1 MIKAAD
7 MIRITRKGGTVTHL
21 ALTSGVP
28 SLCGRVA
35 LFGEHVPAD
44 RLCKT
49 CKRIAK
55 VADSEG
61 EWTDAQ
67 RVFIALPRTAMQWE
81 MLADVV
87 SDYEGG
93 MENDPSL
100 IALYRAALAQRN
112 YATTVITGALE
123 KGGPRGDGSNT
134 MGYGKAKPKGA
145 TPNQRA
151 ALLRMAAFVDSL
163 FSQLFALQGTEETGK
178 TTVEGMTGEWFD
190 GLNRDA
196 IDKQFKTLSS
206 LIDRLKVELAKVK
219 TETRKADAKTPPA
232 EDGYYVRGE
241 SFVCVKWNRAKT
253 GQYATVWDGSSW
265 EYDGR
270 ESRVI
275 VNEVKAGKLAPMT
288 PEDAKR
294 FGDLYGS
301 CFKCSRTLTDPESIA
316 QGYGPVCAGRMGW

>member
-21 ALTSGVP
+21 ALTNGVP
-28 SLCGRVA
+28 TLCGRVA
-35 LFGEHVPAD
+35 LFGERVPAD

-49 CKRIAK
+49 CARIAK

-61 EWTDAQ
+61 EWTDAE
-67 RVFIALPRTAMQWE
+67 RAFITLPRESGVWE
-81 MLADVV
+81 MLSDVV
-87 SDYEGG
+87 SDYENGA
-93 MENDPSL
+93 ENDANR
-100 IALYRAALAQRN
+100 IRLYRAALAHRN
-112 YATTVITGALE
+112 YATTVITNNSDARMPSN
-123 KGGPRGDGSNT
+123 GGNT
-134 MGYGKAKPKGA
+134 MGYGKAKPVNEASEKQISFIRSMYV
-145 TPNQRA
+145 TTDE
-151 ALLRMAAFVDSL
+151 AF
-163 FSQLFALQGTEETGK
+163 G
-178 TTVEGMTGEWFD
+178 EGMSEIFEEELIKG
-190 GLNRDA
+190 
-196 IDKQFKTLSS
+196 IDKKRASKIIEKLMPRFNEAKRILSERR
-206 LIDRLKVELAKVK
+206 IAQ
-219 TETRKADAKTPPA
+219 RKAESNTAPA

-270 ESRVI
+270 ESRTI
-275 VNEVKAGKLAPMT
+275 VQEVKAGKLAPMT

-294 FGDLYGS
+294 FGDLYGT

>member
-1 MIKAAD
+1 MIKASE
-7 MIRITRKGGTVTHL
+7 MLRVTRKGGTVTHL
-21 ALTSGVP
+21 ALTDGVP

-35 LFGEHVPAD
+35 LFGERVPAD

-67 RVFIALPRTAMQWE
+67 KTFITLPRTAMQWE

-87 SDYEGG
+87 SDYEAGE
-93 MENDPSL
+93 ENDPAR

-112 YATTVITGALE
+112 YATTVVTGALE
-123 KGGPRGDGSNT
+123 KGGPRGDGNT
-134 MGYGKAKPKGA
+134 MGYGKAKPVGA

-151 ALLRMAAFVDSL
+151 ALLRMGAFVDSL
-163 FSQLFALQGTEETGK
+163 FSQLFELQGTEDSGK
-178 TTVEGMTGEWFD
+178 KTVETMTDEWFN
-190 GLNRDA
+190 GLDRNA

-206 LIDRLKVELAKVK
+206 LIDRLKSELAKAK

-232 EDGYYVRGE
+232 QDGYYVRGE

-253 GQYATVWDGSSW
+253 GQYATVWNGSEW

-270 ESRVI
+270 ESRAI
-275 VNEVKAGKLAPMT
+275 VAEVKAGKLTPMT

-294 FGDLYGS
+294 FGDLYGV

-316 QGYGPVCAGRMGW
+316 QGYGPVCAGKMGW

>member
-1 MIKAAD
+1 MITAAK
-7 MIRITRKGGTVTHL
+7 MIRVTRKGGAVTHL

-35 LFGEHVPAD
+35 LFGERVPAD

-49 CKRIAK
+49 CARIAK

-123 KGGPRGDGSNT
+123 KGGPRGDGNS
-134 MGYGKAKPKGA
+134 MGYGKAKPTGA

-163 FSQLFALQGTEETGK
+163 FSQLFALQGTEDDAETM
-178 TTVEGMTGEWFD
+178 VETMTDEWFN

-196 IDKQFKTLSS
+196 IDKQFKALSS
-206 LIDRLKVELAKVK
+206 LIDRLKRELAEAK
-219 TETRKADAKTPPA
+219 TKARKEDAKTPPA
-232 EDGYYVRGE
+232 EDGYYIRGE

-253 GQYATVWDGSSW
+253 GQYATIWNGTEWEWDG
-265 EYDGR
+265 R
-270 ESRVI
+270 LSRTI
-275 VNEVKAGKLAPMT
+275 VNEIKAGKLAHMT